1 MSFFYDF
8 LKYFDISDINTK
20 TTITTIVGYGIIVIG
35 KIKINDINEDGISLI
50 SRKDKINIYG
60 NDLKIKSISSGEIVI
75 SGNVKNIET
84 GAV

>member
-35 KIKINDINEDGISLI
+35 KIKINDIIDDCISLVCG
-50 SRKDKINIYG
+50 KEKINIYG
-60 NDLKIKSISSGEIVI
+60 SCLKIKSISKGEIVI
-75 SGNVKNIET
+75 SGNVNKVET
-84 GAV
+84 GE